1 MTTQDAGGR
10 CPLCGGHKVRGTTTY
25 TVDLGAGLVVVRD
38 VPALV
43 CEQCGEEWVDDE
55 TAARLEGI
63 VEEARR
69 NRRQVEI
76 VALG

>member
-1 MTTQDAGGR
+1 MMPPEATSR
-10 CPLCGGHKVRGTTTY
+10 CPLCGGAKAPGTTTY

-38 VPALV
+38 VPAMV
-43 CEQCGEEWVDDE
+43 CERCGGERVDDE

-63 VEEARR
+63 VEGARR
-69 NRRQVEI
+69 HRPQVAI